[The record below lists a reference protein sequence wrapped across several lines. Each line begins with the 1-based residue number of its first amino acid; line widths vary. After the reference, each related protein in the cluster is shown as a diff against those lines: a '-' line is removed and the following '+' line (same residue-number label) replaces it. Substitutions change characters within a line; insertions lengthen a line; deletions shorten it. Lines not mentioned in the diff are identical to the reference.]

1 MIKKI
6 LLGLGGTPYTTVAIQ
21 RAVQLAKQFEAE
33 ITGVTVLDLDRLRRA
48 GLAQGKA
55 VPDAMNRVN
64 LVRDRFEEAISA
76 FESTCAAEGI
86 RFQVKKE
93 EKETSFD
100 LMISLARY
108 HDLMIFGLRSIF
120 QYNISIHDLSI
131 EEPKDTLARLI
142 AAGVRPII
150 AVSDT
155 FRPIQK
161 VLIAYS
167 GSMESAKAMKR
178 FVQLR
183 LWPDAKLKIVTFQRS
198 EDKAQQLLCD
208 ASEYC
213 RAHGFSAQTES
224 NPGSPKDFLLPFA
237 VYWQADMIVLGNSA
251 RNLLVKRLLGETALH
266 IIRNADRPLFLC
278 Q

>member
-1 MIKKI
+1 MIKRI
-6 LLGLGGTPYTTVAIQ
+6 LLGLGGTPYTTAAIQ
-21 RAVQLAKQFEAE
+21 RAVGLAKRFEAE
-33 ITGVTVLDLDRLRRA
+33 ITGVTIIDPGRLTKNE
-48 GLAQGKA
+48 LAQEEMIPSTMHRGILT
-55 VPDAMNRVN
+55 RE
-64 LVRDRFEEAISA
+64 RIQEAISA
-76 FESTCAAEGI
+76 FESACAAEGI
-86 RFQVKKE
+86 RYHIKQE
-93 EKETSFD
+93 EKESSFD
-100 LMISLARY
+100 LMISVARY

-120 QYNISIHDLSI
+120 EYNVSVVDLSI

-142 AAGVRPII
+142 SAGVRPII

-167 GSMESAKAMKR
+167 GSMESAKTMKR

-183 LWPDAKLKIVTFQRS
+183 LWPDVKLKIVTFQRS
-198 EDKAQQLLCD
+198 EDKAHQLLHD

-213 RAHGFSAQTES
+213 RAHGFHVDTES
-224 NPGSPKDFLLPFA
+224 NPGSPKDFLLPMA
-237 VYWQADMIVLGNSA
+237 TLWQADMIVLGNSA
-251 RNLLVKRLLGETALH
+251 RNLLVKQVLGETALH

>member
-6 LLGLGGTPYTTVAIQ
+6 LLGLGGTPYTTAAMQ
-21 RAVQLAKQFEAE
+21 RAIELAKRFDAE
-33 ITGVTVLDLDRLRRA
+33 ITGVTVIDLERLTKVR
-48 GLAQGKA
+48 LAREETI
-55 VPDAMNRVN
+55 PDAIQRVV
-64 LVRDRFEEAISA
+64 LTRDRIEETISA
-76 FESTCAAEGI
+76 FESACAAEGI
-86 RFQVKKE
+86 KYQVKQE
-93 EKETSFD
+93 EQEASFD

-120 QYNISIHDLSI
+120 EYNVSIVDLSI

-150 AVSDT
+150 AVADT
-155 FRPIQK
+155 FQPVRK

-167 GSMESAKAMKR
+167 GSMESAKTMKR
-178 FVQLR
+178 FAQLR
-183 LWPDAKLKIVTFQRS
+183 LWPDAKLKIVTYQSS
-198 EDKAQQLLCD
+198 EDKARRLLHD

-213 RAHGFSAQTES
+213 RAHGFHVEHES
-224 NPGSPKDFLLPFA
+224 NPGSPKDLLLPLA
-237 VYWQADMIVLGNSA
+237 TQWQADMIVLGNSA
-251 RNLLVKRLLGETALH
+251 GHLLAKRLLGETALH